1 MNKEYRDFYDALCF
15 TQAQKEEIAAL
26 AAEKAVNTAKQK
38 PGGGFFRMGRIA
50 AAAACL
56 AAMLT
61 VSAEAAGI
69 PTPLSE
75 VIGPLF
81 GGSIAQCEV
90 IDRIGYP
97 VNAGDTDNGVTVTA
111 EAVIGDR
118 YNACVVFSF
127 SRDDGQPILPE
138 DVPVQALQLGG
149 FGDVDL
155 IRMGGS
161 HGFARFVDLVPGDH
175 EIHYLYCVSTDAPL
189 NRGTAK
195 VNFEDLYAYPEFSED
210 SVKILDGNW
219 KFRFEVDYGDSSVSL
234 GGGETFQQGGMNFT
248 ITEILL
254 SPIAVQVSYE
264 ADQEVRWS
272 DAPSGRLPD
281 EDRNQVERYLENV
294 ELKLTKKDGS
304 VIDLTAGAGGS
315 ISPESGKTRCT
326 KGTVLEEIIPLEE
339 LESITVGGIVYPI
352 E

>member
-26 AAEKAVNTAKQK
+26 AAEEAMNTAKQK
-38 PGGGFFRMGRIA
+38 SGGFFRMGRIA

-56 AAMLT
+56 AAVLT

-90 IDRIGYP
+90 IDKIGYP

-149 FGDVDL
+149 LGDVDL
-155 IRMGGS
+155 IRMGES

-175 EIHYLYCVSTDAPL
+175 EIHYLYCVSADAPL

-195 VNFEDLYAYPEFSED
+195 VSFEDLYAYPEFGED
-210 SVKILDGNW
+210 SVKILEGTW

-234 GGGETFQQGGMNFT
+234 GGGETFRQGGMNFT

-264 ADQEVRWS
+264 VDQEVQWS
-272 DAPSGRLPD
+272 DAPSGRLPE
-281 EDRNQVERYLENV
+281 EDRRQVEEYLENV
-294 ELKLTKKDGS
+294 QLQLNKKDGT
-304 VIDLTAGAGGS
+304 VVDLTTYAGGS
-315 ISPESGKTRCT
+315 IRPENGRSYCT

-339 LESITVGGIVYPI
+339 LESIAVGDIVYPI
-352 E
+352 D